1 MNAKAKG
8 YLLGSIAA
16 ATYGMNPLFA
26 LPLYSDGMDPNSVLF
41 FRYAFAIPIL
51 ALMLRLRGRSFKMN
65 VRKELPAYII
75 LGLLLAM
82 SSLTLFLSY
91 NYMAAGIATTILF
104 VYPLM
109 VAIIMALVYKE
120 KITLQTAFCIFVA
133 IAGISL
139 LYKSDDGTT
148 LSVAGTIFV
157 LLSAL
162 SYAIY
167 IVGINYKGIKDL
179 STIKVTFYIISA
191 GFFVFLIPALVKG
204 YVSTPDKWYLWFN
217 LLALAIL
224 PTVVSFVCT
233 TVAIHDIGSTPVAIL
248 GALEPV
254 TAVFFGVLLF
264 NETLSFR
271 EVIGLLLIIG
281 AVTVVIMGT
290 SITHFLV
297 RIRKMLP
304 RLNNKKY

>member
-1 MNAKAKG
+1 MNTKAKG

-16 ATYGMNPLFA
+16 ATYGLNPLFA

-41 FRYAFAIPIL
+41 FRYVFAIPLL
-51 ALMLRLRGRSFKMN
+51 ALMLALRGRSFRIES
-65 VRKELPAYII
+65 RKEIPAYIV
-75 LGLLLAM
+75 LGLLLAV

-109 VAIIMALVYKE
+109 VAVIMALFYKE
-120 KITLQTAFCIFVA
+120 KITLQTMFCIFVA

-139 LYKSDDGTT
+139 LYKSDDGST
-148 LSVAGTIFV
+148 LSVAGTVFI

-167 IVGINYKGIKDL
+167 IVGLNNGGIKDL
-179 STIKVTFYIISA
+179 STIKVTFYIISF
-191 GFFVFLIPALVKG
+191 GFVIFLATALVRG
-204 YVSTPDKWYLWFN
+204 HLALPSKWYLWLN
-217 LLALAIL
+217 LLALAVF
-224 PTVVSFVCT
+224 PTVISFVCT
-233 TVAIHDIGSTPVAIL
+233 TSAIHCIGSTPVAIL

-254 TAVFFGVLLF
+254 TAVFFGVLVF
-264 NETLSFR
+264 DETLTFR
-271 EVIGLLLIIG
+271 EVVGLALVIS
-281 AVTVVIMGT
+281 AVTVVIIGGGVER
-290 SITHFLV
+290 FLL

-304 RLNNKKY
+304 RISGKHK